1 MKDCQKKYDKMQY
14 FLYKSK
20 KMCTIC
26 QLIKG
31 YEMVMMVKNAQSLL
45 EKIENN
51 IEIWAERIF

>member
-1 MKDCQKKYDKMQY
+1 MQY
-14 FLYKSK
+14 FLSIIK

-31 YEMVMMVKNAQSLL
+31 YKMSIMVKNAQSLL
-45 EKIENN
+45 KKIENN

>member
-1 MKDCQKKYDKMQY
+1 MQY

-31 YEMVMMVKNAQSLL
+31 FEMVIMVKNAQSLL
-45 EKIENN
+45 EKIENS